1 LARER
6 EAFDSAMLAGARRV
20 RWPKQRLDERRAFVL
35 ISVWLQ
41 HEVKRLRVAIA
52 RHAAVAY
59 HAHYETVNAPLVAA
73 HEGHAGALIADG
85 HAGKQDEKKELD
97 FPDSIVRTV
106 ADKDLRAKRTFR
118 RTMIWTQ
125 CSSTAP

>member
-1 LARER
+1 
-6 EAFDSAMLAGARRV
+6 MLAGARRV

-85 HAGKQDEKKELD
+85 HAGKQDEKKNWI
-97 FPDSIVRTV
+97 SRTQSCV
-106 ADKDLRAKRTFR
+106 PSQTRICEPSVLSGG
-118 RTMIWTQ
+118 Q
-125 CSSTAP
+125 